1 MAQKEGAV
9 NGTLLEAFIMCYLG
23 QQGPDWLLNRNQK
36 SARKGGAGN
45 GTLLEALIMCN
56 YCARSYLK
64 IERKKTK
71 LRLRWTT
78 GA

>member
-9 NGTLLEAFIMCYLG
+9 IGTILEALIMCYVG
-23 QQGPDWLLNRNQK
+23 QQGPDWLLNRSQK
-36 SARKGGAGN
+36 NALKGGAGN

-56 YCARSYLK
+56 YCARSYLTN
-64 IERKKTK
+64 ERKKTK